1 MNKRILILLSPLLVA
16 GCALPLPVQI
26 ASWAIDGISYLATR
40 KSVAEHG
47 LSIVTKKDCEVLRG
61 LRGDGLCVDD
71 VVSDTAIAAFD
82 ENPADSASLMVAT
95 MNAGKAA
102 GFKDPFAALVEE
114 DDGSFSV
121 AALLDIDVPKMVV
134 ALIRDPGTLPTD
146 AAPRANAFVSA
157 DSSVATFANTVDIG
171 DLEIFTTASM
181 PESEATESP
190 SFDDPGRQV
199 SAFVV
204 ARADVVELDRTDP
217 ALTTDDKTTLLADFS
232 TAAGTTDEDESGENA
247 LAQDSMKP
255 VVSKESPIAVTPSY
269 QSAESKSESAR
280 RSAAA
285 AQSQK
290 VHGATVWVPTKD
302 GLYYVLGSF
311 GYLDNARRAARV
323 FSSLGPSVVSAK
335 VNDRKMYRVVVGP
348 FDDTNKEF
356 GKRLLIDAGIA
367 DSWSISLDSTTWT
380 LVKRTQG
387 ATDEVASRP
396 TRHNFAK

>member
-1 MNKRILILLSPLLVA
+1 MNKRVLILLCPLLVA

-61 LRGDGLCVDD
+61 LRGGGLCVDD
-71 VVSDTAIAAFD
+71 VVSDTAIAAFE
-82 ENPADSASLMVAT
+82 ENLADSASMMVAT

-102 GFKDPFAALVEE
+102 GFDDPFSALVEE

-134 ALIRDPGTLPTD
+134 ALLQDPGNLPTD

-157 DSSVATFANTVDIG
+157 ESSVATFADPIDIG
-171 DLEIFTTASM
+171 DLQIFTTASG
-181 PESEATESP
+181 PGPGETESP
-190 SFDDPGRQV
+190 SFDDPGEQA

-204 ARADVVELDRTDP
+204 ARADVAELDRIDP
-217 ALTTDDKTTLLADFS
+217 AMPTDDETMLLADFA
-232 TAAGTTDEDESGENA
+232 TAAGTTEEDEGGEKA
-247 LAQDSMKP
+247 LARDPMEP
-255 VVSKESPIAVTPSY
+255 IVFEDSPIVVTPSNQAAESKTDVARRTPVAA
-269 QSAESKSESAR
+269 QSAEVA
-280 RSAAA
+280 
-285 AQSQK
+285 
-290 VHGATVWVPTKD
+290 GATAWVPTKD

-323 FSSLGPSVVSAK
+323 FSALGPSVVSAK
-335 VNDRKMYRVVVGP
+335 VKDRKMYRVVVGP
-348 FDDTNKEF
+348 FDDADKDF
-356 GKRLLIDAGIA
+356 GKRLLIDAGIS

-380 LVKRTQG
+380 LVKRTRG
-387 ATDEVASRP
+387 VADEVASRP
-396 TRHNFAK
+396 TRYDFAK

>member
-1 MNKRILILLSPLLVA
+1 MNKRVLILLCPLLVA

-47 LSIVTKKDCEVLRG
+47 LSIVTKQDCEVLRG

-82 ENPADSASLMVAT
+82 ENPADSASVMVAT

-102 GFKDPFAALVEE
+102 GFDDPFAALVEE

-134 ALIRDPGTLPTD
+134 AFIQDPGNLPTD
-146 AAPRANAFVSA
+146 AAPRVNAFLSA
-157 DSSVATFANTVDIG
+157 ESSVATFAETIDIG
-171 DLEIFTTASM
+171 DTQNFTTASG
-181 PESEATESP
+181 PEPDATESP
-190 SFDDPGRQV
+190 SFDDPGGQA

-204 ARADVVELDRTDP
+204 AQADVAELDRIDP
-217 ALTTDDKTTLLADFS
+217 AMPTDDETMLLADFA
-232 TAAGTTDEDESGENA
+232 TAAGTTDENQAGEKA
-247 LAQDSMKP
+247 LARDP
-255 VVSKESPIAVTPSY
+255 VEPIASEDSPIMVTPSY
-269 QSAESKSESAR
+269 QADESKTDEAR
-280 RSAAA
+280 RTAVA
-285 AQSQK
+285 AQAAE
-290 VHGATVWVPTKD
+290 VPGATAWVPTKD

-323 FSSLGPSVVSAK
+323 FSALGPSVVSAK

-348 FDDTNKEF
+348 FDDANKDL
-356 GKRLLIDAGIA
+356 GRRLLIDAGIS

-380 LVKRTQG
+380 LVKRTRG
-387 ATDEVASRP
+387 VADEVASRP
-396 TRHNFAK
+396 TRHDFAK